1 MKMIPIQ
8 EIKNEEIILMNVLK
22 WLFLSVV
29 AGALT
34 GGLIAGFLI
43 LLQACIRYV
52 SGLPDWR
59 YALIPAGLLASIY
72 SIRLIS
78 PSAEGHGTDKV
89 ISAIHYRAARIPF
102 LVVTAKILST
112 IFTLAPGGVV
122 GPAGPSVQIG
132 AGFY

>member
-1 MKMIPIQ
+1 MQ

-43 LLQACIRYV
+43 LLQTCIRYV
-52 SGLPDWR
+52 SDLPDWR

-72 SIRLIS
+72 SVRLIS

-89 ISAIHYRAARIPF
+89 ISAIYTEESDNQARMNNACSLSNYRQDVLEATANLYLARQ
-102 LVVTAKILST
+102 VILEH
-112 IFTLAPGGVV
+112 A
-122 GPAGPSVQIG
+122 
-132 AGFY
+132 